1 MEEEQKQESG
11 ESHKEHHEEIPK
23 KRFSLKEFYIKEYKK
38 LLIIPFLILFLALGQ
53 IAFQY
58 TTTGDFISKGVSLKG
73 GITVTVP
80 FESKVNVGAME
91 DFLSSEFKNNDVS
104 VRSLSQAG
112 NYRGVIIDIDIDIS
126 DTAQVDAVIV
136 KIGEGLKTRMNKG
149 DYTVEGIGSSL
160 GESFFKEAFIAI
172 IIAFVFMGLVVFIY
186 FRAWAPSTAVILAA
200 FSDMVITVAVVNII
214 GIKVGT
220 AGIAAFLMLIGYSVD
235 TDILLST
242 RILKRKEGS
251 FEEKLFGAMKTGLTM
266 TATTIIAVI
275 VALIATQSDVIRQI
289 MTIVIIGLLIDI
301 INTWIQNVGILRLYL
316 DKKNEPK
323 D

>member
-1 MEEEQKQESG
+1 MEEEQKQEIS
-11 ESHKEHHEEIPK
+11 ESHKEPNEGAPK

-38 LLIIPFLILFLALGQ
+38 LLIIPFIILFLAIAQ

-58 TTTGDFISKGVSLKG
+58 AATGDFISKGVSLKG

-80 FESKVNVGAME
+80 FEKKVNVGAME
-91 DFLSSEFKNNDVS
+91 DFLSSEFRNNDVE

-112 NYRGVIIDIDIDIS
+112 NYKGVIIDIDIDVG
-126 DTAQVDAVIV
+126 DTAQVDAAIA
-136 KIGEGLKTRMNKG
+136 KIGEGLDIKMNKG

-160 GESFFKEAFIAI
+160 GKSFFREAFIAI
-172 IIAFVFMGLVVFIY
+172 IIAFIFMGLVVFIY
-186 FRAWAPSTAVILAA
+186 FRAWAPSAAVILAA
-200 FSDMVITVAVVNII
+200 FSDMVVTVAVVNLM

-242 RILKRKEGS
+242 RVLKRKDGS
-251 FEEKLFGAMKTGLTM
+251 FEERLFGAMKTGLTM

-275 VALIATQSDVIRQI
+275 VAIAATQSDVIRQI
-289 MTIVIIGLLIDI
+289 MVIVLIGLLVDI

-316 DKKNEPK
+316 DRKNEPK
-323 D
+323 N